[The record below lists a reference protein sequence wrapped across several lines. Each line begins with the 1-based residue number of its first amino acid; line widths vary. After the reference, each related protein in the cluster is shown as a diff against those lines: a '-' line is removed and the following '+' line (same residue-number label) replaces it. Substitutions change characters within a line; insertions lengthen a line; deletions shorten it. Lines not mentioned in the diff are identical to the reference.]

1 MGASGGINGLMG
13 AAFALEAKKAL
24 ALAVVM
30 VVLLIYLILPF
41 ANSMAN
47 QEVAELEHKSSGI
60 ITEID
65 RAVERGEIKA
75 THQSEA
81 AWMVMVKAAGL
92 GNTFAVQ
99 RSLLKTDVF
108 KYLEEMGDAKEIACP
123 FTGEK
128 HVALRT
134 PKIDVFISHAVA
146 ASPEGN
152 VQMFNGYS
160 RLFEPALIAS
170 KTIITVEEIISN
182 DEVMRNPYHTAIPG
196 SFVDAV
202 VKVPFGAHPYSLE
215 GEWGPYY
222 EADRDHL
229 TKYVEMAKEPN
240 GFKEY
245 MDKYVFG
252 LRDHWEYLGL
262 IGLERLMELRH
273 IGRV

>member
-1 MGASGGINGLMG
+1 M
-13 AAFALEAKKAL
+13 E
-24 ALAVVM
+24 M
-30 VVLLIYLILPF
+30 V
-41 ANSMAN
+41 
-47 QEVAELEHKSSGI
+47 
-60 ITEID
+60 
-65 RAVERGEIKA
+65 R
-75 THQSEA
+75 
-81 AWMVMVKAAGL
+81 AAGL

-108 KYLEEMGDAKEIACP
+108 KYLEEMGDAKEIECP

-128 HVALRT
+128 HVALRA
-134 PKIDVFISHAVA
+134 PKIDVFIAHAAA

-160 RLFEPALIAS
+160 LLFEQALMAS

-182 DEVMRNPYHTAIPG
+182 DEVMRNPYKTAIPG

-215 GEWGPYY
+215 GEWDSYY
-222 EADRDHL
+222 EDDRDHL
-229 TKYVEMAKEPN
+229 TKYVEMAKEPK
-240 GFKEY
+240 GLKEY

-252 LRDHWEYLGL
+252 AKDHWEYLNL

>member
-1 MGASGGINGLMG
+1 M
-13 AAFALEAKKAL
+13 E
-24 ALAVVM
+24 
-30 VVLLIYLILPF
+30 
-41 ANSMAN
+41 
-47 QEVAELEHKSSGI
+47 
-60 ITEID
+60 
-65 RAVERGEIKA
+65 
-75 THQSEA
+75 
-81 AWMVMVKAAGL
+81 MVKAAGI

-108 KYLEEMGDAKEIACP
+108 KYLEEMGDAKEIVCP

-152 VQMFNGYS
+152 VQMINGYGP
-160 RLFEPALIAS
+160 LFEPALTAS

-182 DEVMRNPYHTAIPG
+182 DEVMRNPYKTAIPG

-202 VKVPFGAHPYSLE
+202 VKVPFGAHPYSFE
-215 GEWGPYY
+215 GEWDPYY
-222 EADRDHL
+222 EADGDHL
-229 TKYVEMAKEPN
+229 AAYVEMAKEPK

-252 LRDHWEYLGL
+252 IKDHWEYLNL
-262 IGLERLMELRH
+262 IGLESLMDLRH